1 VSRPVETVGRLVGT
15 SYRLPEDLVFR
26 VMKASAER
34 KIGKIQPW
42 AQQDIVAEALNAWLK
57 SAGY

>member
-1 VSRPVETVGRLVGT
+1 
-15 SYRLPEDLVFR
+15 
-26 VMKASAER
+26 MKASAER